1 MKIFNILEKI
11 RKNRGAVAVALIDPD
26 SKYEKILLAMI
37 HLINESDF
45 DIIFVGGSIISD
57 NEFDRRLKLIKKHTN
72 LPLIIFPGSSN
83 QVSKYADAILYL
95 SLISGRNPRYLIHEH
110 VKSALNIYNYSLE
123 TIPTAYIL
131 ISGGTRSSVELV
143 SNTKPLSIKKREIIL
158 AHALAG
164 EYLGKSFIFLESGS
178 GAKYHT
184 TCEIL
189 SYLKSY
195 LTIPI
200 IVGGGINTAESA
212 DALVKAGADY
222 IVTGSKLEELPNSA
236 DLIKFTQAVHYARC

>member
-1 MKIFNILEKI
+1 MNQIYIQSHLSRKPDVEMLKINKNIFKKEI
-11 RKNRGAVAVALIDPD
+11 FYKNFDTYESLIYAMDAIHGQSHDDRRFYYDPINNFFIPIYYD
-26 SKYEKILLAMI
+26 GKSKILN
-37 HLINESDF
+37 NENSDM
-45 DIIFVGGSIISD
+45 
-57 NEFDRRLKLIKKHTN
+57 K
-72 LPLIIFPGSSN
+72 
-83 QVSKYADAILYL
+83 
-95 SLISGRNPRYLIHEH
+95 SL
-110 VKSALNIYNYSLE
+110 
-123 TIPTAYIL
+123 
-131 ISGGTRSSVELV
+131 
-143 SNTKPLSIKKREIIL
+143 
-158 AHALAG
+158 
-164 EYLGKSFIFLESGS
+164 IFLESGS

-222 IVTGSKLEELPNSA
+222 IVIGSKLEELPNSA